1 MEHYNFYKNRAEE
14 NEGFKPGEKKPLPF
28 ELSRDDQFPML
39 KRDDK
44 SAGTIIRGKEYD
56 PSEPLQHAVNVALML
71 HKPLLLTGE
80 PGTGKSDLAYH
91 LAYHFGW
98 GEVEHFVTRTDSV
111 ATDLLYRYDSL
122 AHFHKVNIQKECREL
137 RAEEIEKMFI
147 SYVALG
153 RVICDSIG
161 QNEEGVPR
169 RRVVL
174 IDEID
179 KAPRDLP
186 NDILTILEE
195 MRFEVPQLKTANGKE
210 YPSRENPIYK
220 KTGNDELKPVVIL
233 TSNSE
238 KTLPEAFLR
247 RCLFFHIEM
256 PDQKHLM
263 KILLLKKS
271 ILRDITEQEGG
282 EFIKLFFTIRDLVK
296 GKKPATHELILWI
309 WWMRQLKFTPDHIYQ
324 FDNNAEHAKTLLS
337 GLSVLAKEADDW
349 KNVTKA
355 IVDKTLKG

>member
-14 NEGFKPGEKKPLPF
+14 NKSFEPDEQKTSPFK
-28 ELSRDDQFPML
+28 LSPDEQFPML
-39 KRDDK
+39 KRAEDCQ
-44 SAGTIIRGKEYD
+44 SRGTIIRGKEYK

-91 LAYHFGW
+91 LAWHFGW

-111 ATDLLYRYDSL
+111 ATDLLYRYDTL
-122 AHFHKVNIQKECREL
+122 AHFHKVNIQKECSSEL
-137 RAEEIEKMFI
+137 TAAEIEKMFI

-153 RVICDSIG
+153 RAICDSSG
-161 QNEEGVPR
+161 DNVEKVSR

-195 MRFEVPQLKTANGKE
+195 MRFEVPQLKTGNGKE
-210 YPSRENPIYK
+210 KPIYK

-247 RCLFFHIEM
+247 RCVFFHIEM
-256 PDQKHLM
+256 PEQKELM
-263 KILLLKKS
+263 DILLLKKS
-271 ILRDITEQEGG
+271 ILPDIKQEGG

-309 WWMRQLKFTPDHIYQ
+309 WWMRKHGFTPADIYHY
-324 FDNNAEHAKTLLS
+324 DEHAATAKILLS
-337 GLSVLAKEADDW
+337 GISVLAKEDVDLT
-349 KNVTKA
+349 NVTKA
-355 IVDKTLKG
+355 ITSNTLKE